1 MADRIELLFSYGTLQ
16 LPAVQ
21 RATFGRLLDGAA
33 DAILGYRVE
42 MLTITDPQVLAT
54 SGVAEHPVLVESDS
68 ANAEVEGTVFEIS
81 ADELAAADSYEVDDY
96 ERVAVPARSGRTV
109 WAYVARNDQRS

>member
-1 MADRIELLFSYGTLQ
+1 MTGHNELLFSYGTLQ

-21 RATFGRLLDGAA
+21 LATFGRMLDGTA

-54 SGVAEHPVLVESDS
+54 SGVAEHPVLVSGS
-68 ANAEVEGTVFEIS
+68 GNAEVEGTVFEIS

-109 WAYVARNDQRS
+109 WAYVARSDQRS